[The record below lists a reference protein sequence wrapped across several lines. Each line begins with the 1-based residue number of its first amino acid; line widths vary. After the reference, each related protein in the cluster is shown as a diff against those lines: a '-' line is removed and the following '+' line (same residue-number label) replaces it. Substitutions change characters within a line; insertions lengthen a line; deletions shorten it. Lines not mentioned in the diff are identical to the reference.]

1 MLIIGEKGMGRW
13 QENRKMESL
22 YLLNIS
28 VNLTL
33 LKKIKF
39 LIKEIVAERVV
50 DL

>member
-1 MLIIGEKGMGRW
+1 
-13 QENRKMESL
+13 MESL

-33 LKKIKF
+33 LKKKF

-50 DL
+50 AL